1 MRPTDVTEDTCVEW
15 QDVYADG
22 ECLNWIDVFG
32 TPVCT
37 SYEQIVVG
45 QECISYQSEVVG
57 QNCDCVQ
64 YDETIDFHCI
74 NASGYA
80 SNEGP
85 FECVQNGGSWEP
97 MSQNKFAWQ
106 SIHASGR
113 MTNVAYATG
122 LARYMSADAKT
133 SHRRL

>member
-1 MRPTDVTEDTCVEW
+1 MDNDGLCDHCLDVTEDTCVEW

-85 FECVQNGGSWEP
+85 FECVQNGASWEP
-97 MSQNKFAWQ
+97 YVSEQ
-106 SIHASGR
+106 IC
-113 MTNVAYATG
+113 VAVDPCVGSYDECG
-122 LARYMSADAKT
+122 VCNGPGDI
-133 SHRRL
+133 